1 MICLLV
7 TIVDVSHKMW
17 RGSLAQVSVS
27 QVVGWVEFERSYM
40 TDKRIF
46 DVHKFY
52 EQFQRGL

>member
-7 TIVDVSHKMW
+7 TIVDVW